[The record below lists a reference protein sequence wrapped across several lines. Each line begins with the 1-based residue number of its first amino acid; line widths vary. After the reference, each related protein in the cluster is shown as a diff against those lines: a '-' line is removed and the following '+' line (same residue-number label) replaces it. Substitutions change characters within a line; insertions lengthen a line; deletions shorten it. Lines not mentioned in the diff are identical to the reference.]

1 MARIS
6 EQVLAGLARP
16 TMAQGM
22 FDLGA
27 AIGGVPGQIKQKR
40 RQDKFNEIMKRGQA
54 ALASAEPDPV
64 VLSGIAQE
72 LQAMGYTKEAQQF
85 SEASRKRGERAA
97 QIARVGGLLTQ
108 VSEGPLTTKDLSSY
122 VGTGGD
128 IQDVSAVLAAKKA
141 ITPPPFLTQEQE
153 FDLLSKGYSNENI
166 QKYKTT
172 RNLVDLGKPKGK
184 TPEAGFTITEWVDDS
199 GKVVERTLQDK
210 DARTIRVG
218 DRSLVT
224 TEDLRNLKIRSK
236 PSSVVNVTSAQESQ
250 LAKDLG
256 GGIAKEVIQAST
268 DAREAENNLS
278 LIAEARI
285 VANER
290 PEIFGAGA
298 NEINS
303 ARKGTQRVM
312 QLLGVPETDST
323 YREIA
328 NATSATDVVNAF
340 TQDFV
345 RTRLEATKGA
355 ISDMEFRTFIASV
368 PNLLSSPEGYQQL
381 LNFMEAAN
389 TRTVLRGAALSKAGA
404 DSQKIQT
411 VKNKWSAFTR
421 DFPATSFIPS
431 DDVEKLWRMYEGGKV
446 NKKNLSFSTNIIDS
460 EGNPTGERRT
470 FTYKQLEDM
479 SKSQENPIAAM
490 LLLRRLYLKEGADT
504 RFVMPN

>member
-6 EQVLAGLARP
+6 EQLLAGLTRP
-16 TMAQGM
+16 AMAQGM

-27 AIGGVPGQIKQKR
+27 AIGRVPGQIKENQ
-40 RQDKFNEIMKRGQA
+40 RQDELAQIMTRANA
-54 ALASAEPDPV
+54 ALVAGDATNIGRVRRE
-64 VLSGIAQE
+64 LEAAGFAQE
-72 LQAMGYTKEAQQF
+72 AAKLAQAEAQARQQQAT
-85 SEASRKRGERAA
+85 SGMLMNAVADPTKPLSPEVIQERLGEGLTA
-97 QIARVGGLLTQ
+97 QG
-108 VSEGPLTTKDLSSY
+108 LSSALQ
-122 VGTGGD
+122 VR
-128 IQDVSAVLAAKKA
+128 KA
-141 ITPPPFLTQEQE
+141 LTPPPFLTKEQE

-224 TEDLRNLKIRSK
+224 TEDLKNLKIRSK

-250 LAKDLG
+250 LAKELG
-256 GGIAKEVIQAST
+256 GGLAKEVIKAST

-303 ARKGTQRVM
+303 ARRGTQRVM

-323 YREIA
+323 YRKIA
-328 NATSATDVVNAF
+328 NATSAADVVNAF

-345 RTRLEATKGA
+345 RARLEATKGA
-355 ISDMEFRTFIASV
+355 ISNREFETFIASV
-368 PNLLSSPEGYQQL
+368 PNLLSTPEGYQQL

-404 DSQKIQT
+404 DSKKIEA
-411 VKNKWSAFTR
+411 VKNKWSTFTR
-421 DFPATSFIPS
+421 DFPATSFIPP
-431 DDVEKLWRMYEGGKV
+431 DDVEKLWRMYEEGKV

-460 EGNPTGERRT
+460 EGNPTGQRRT
-470 FTYKQLEDM
+470 LTYKQLEDM
-479 SKSQENPIAAM
+479 AKSQEDPIAAM